1 MNTPDNDFEV
11 SDSAQS
17 IGLQAIAA
25 SNEGDASTRMHEN
38 ECSVPADR
46 DDGEWQTNFE
56 REEALLEQLA
66 AARQQLDDDLTSLAD
81 NESDFSRQMIESVK
95 ELVAGQRRHA
105 AAREAAALA
114 EIVRASQSLESRA
127 DALSAAQR
135 ALAVDLDKSRAL
147 VKEQDSAHRVLIATT
162 RDALE
167 ARLALLENWTSEQA
181 ARTSEVHEQL
191 DGYMLRLETRECEFA
206 ERLESLNC
214 EWQRR
219 IDDDRAVNRELT
231 RANANLIEQT
241 QQRIELAFGKL
252 VAREAELAGL
262 LHELKRVSEHHRQDR
277 EQYFA
282 LQLEGKQRAIDDLQI
297 KLTVK
302 EQHHEA
308 AYAQLA
314 GQVSAA
320 CSALPWRWM
329 RPMRAL
335 QAQLAPQSGIKR
347 STANDE
353 DAGTIASLTQ
363 PPQRIIRHAISD
375 CTKAA
380 AAARPTGETI
390 PMIQTHSPASSL
402 SELIALYD
410 ERFVTVAYHTLLRR
424 APDVEGM
431 RYYLARLR
439 SGISKAELIAQ
450 LHLSP
455 EGRSARVKLPGL
467 DRLMRSYRR
476 EKLLSPRNWF
486 RQTSVTRAQ
495 ERDNS
500 IRAIENKLNVL
511 SEAIQFQFAE
521 MNRNLSHL
529 NNVVATGALG
539 ASQAALALEAPA
551 ESTPSTVHDPI
562 ARRYEAMLALITPR
576 FTAQATELS
585 SLSTEIRI
593 SILMPVYKVPLKYLA
608 KAIESVRYQSYS
620 NWELCVVDDGSN
632 DPALAQFLRD
642 AAARDTRIR
651 VSIEKTNRGIAGAT
665 NIALAMAS
673 GQYIAL
679 LDNDDML
686 TSDALHCV
694 VSAIKANPDVEMLY
708 SDECKI
714 DEYGMPT
721 ELFTKPDWSP
731 SMLFNCMY
739 TGHLSVYLKT
749 IADQVGGFRSAYDFS
764 QDYDLALRVAEV
776 AKCVHHIDRV
786 LYGWRMIA
794 GSSAQGDK
802 PHART
807 TNVAALRDA
816 AKRRNLVGE
825 AFGER
830 AANHFRVL
838 VSALK
843 QKVSIV
849 IPSDNLDNIKESIAS
864 IVDQSLYGNYE
875 ILVVTNSKLIR
886 KLDTPDLP
894 NCVQLVSFDRPFNFS
909 LKCNEG
915 AARATGEIVIFFNDD
930 VRVVSRDW
938 IEMIIEGFAIDP
950 NVGVVGPKLLYENY
964 LIQHAGM
971 VSGVRGLV
979 GTAFHCLPHETD
991 RHFSMAQWM
1000 REVSLIC
1007 GACLAMRKDVFDELG
1022 GYDAVNAPIS
1032 HSDVDLCFRVR
1043 ESGRTCLYTP
1053 HATLIHIGHMS
1064 ISETEKA
1071 EKAETRRGTK
1081 PKKDKSDIFLL
1092 RRWGKEV
1099 SYDPY
1104 FPPAM
1109 RDILYHD
1116 SPDAW
1121 QLYADVPQSPEGGK
1135 DILLVSHDL
1144 SGSGAPRVVFEMAR
1158 VLREAGHF
1166 VVVASPTDGVFRQQ
1180 LNDIGVPVIIDEL
1193 LLLQHP
1199 SVERFAKNF
1208 DTVIANTVVTW
1219 PAVMQLSHVVDTY
1232 WYIHEISLL
1241 EHLLNVQPGIK
1252 GAFDAATGVWVG
1264 SEHAAVLVKQFR
1276 RNAEVLKYG
1285 VQPHRADPV
1294 VPMKVS
1300 FPLNVSLM
1308 GSYEP
1313 RKGQDLAVAAFG
1325 LLPPEYR
1332 AKLRLNLYGR
1342 ILDDAFFRAVEASAQ
1357 KLPEISIFTEIPYEQ
1372 YVEEL
1377 SAADA
1382 ILIASRDDT
1391 LPLVSIDA
1399 LGVAKVLMCTNTT
1412 GTSSYIKHGES
1423 GFISRSPSPL
1433 DIADMLREAVD
1444 RANDLPNIAM
1454 QGKQVFDEQF
1464 STKAFTKAFFNACGV
1479 PAVMVT
1485 RTEYALA

>member
-1 MNTPDNDFEV
+1 MNTPDNAFEV
-11 SDSAQS
+11 GDSTQS
-17 IGLQAIAA
+17 IGQRAIAA
-25 SNEGDASTRMHEN
+25 SNEDDVSTRMQEEN
-38 ECSVPADR
+38 RNFPADR
-46 DDGEWQTNFE
+46 DDGEWQTNFD
-56 REEALLEQLA
+56 REQTLLDQLA

-81 NESDFSRQMIESVK
+81 NERGFSRQMIESVR
-95 ELVAGQRRHA
+95 ELAASQRRRA
-105 AAREAAALA
+105 AEREAAGVTQM
-114 EIVRASQSLESRA
+114 VRASQSLESRA

-135 ALAVDLDKSRAL
+135 TLAEQLDESRAL
-147 VKEQDSAHRVLIATT
+147 GKERDHASNVLIATT

-167 ARLALLENWTSEQA
+167 ARLTLLEKWTSAQA
-181 ARTSEVHEQL
+181 EHTSEVHEQL
-191 DGYMLRLETRECEFA
+191 DAYMSRLESRECEFA
-206 ERLESLNC
+206 ERLDSVNC

-219 IDDDRAVNRELT
+219 IDEDRAVNSEHT

-241 QQRIELAFGKL
+241 QQRIEFAFGKL
-252 VAREAELAGL
+252 LARETELAGL
-262 LHELKRVSEHHRQDR
+262 LHELKRVCERHQEDR

-282 LQLEGKQRAIDDLQI
+282 LQLGDKQRAIDNLQI
-297 KLTVK
+297 KLTTT

-308 AYAQLA
+308 AYAHLA

-320 CSALPWRWM
+320 CSARPWRWM
-329 RPMRAL
+329 RPLRAL
-335 QAQLAPQSGIKR
+335 QAQLATQNGIKR
-347 STANDE
+347 STASGE
-353 DAGTIASLTQ
+353 EVRAIASLTQ
-363 PPQRIIRHAISD
+363 PPPRTDRHATSN
-375 CTKAA
+375 CTEAA

-390 PMIQTHSPASSL
+390 SMIQTHSPAASL
-402 SELIALYD
+402 SELFALYD
-410 ERFVTVAYHTLLRR
+410 ERFVAVAYHTLLRR
-424 APDVEGM
+424 APDAEGM

-439 SGISKAELIAQ
+439 SGVSKTELIAQ

-455 EGRSARVKLPGL
+455 EGQAARVELQGL
-467 DRLMRSYRR
+467 DRLMRSFRR
-476 EKLLSPRNWF
+476 EKLFSPRNWF

-511 SEAIQFQFAE
+511 SEAIQLQFVE
-521 MNRNLSHL
+521 INRNLAHL
-529 NNVVATGALG
+529 NSNAATGALG
-539 ASQAALALEAPA
+539 SAQPALVLEAPA
-551 ESTPSTVHDPI
+551 ESTQSNSHDPI
-562 ARRYEAMLALITPR
+562 MRRYEATLASINPR
-576 FTAQATELS
+576 FTAQATEP
-585 SLSTEIRI
+585 STLPTDVRI
-593 SILMPVYKVPLKYLA
+593 SILMPVYKVPLQYLA

-632 DPALAQFLRD
+632 DPALAQLLRD
-642 AAARDTRIR
+642 AAGRDTRIR
-651 VSIEKTNRGIAGAT
+651 VSIEQKNRGIAGAT

-673 GQYIAL
+673 GEYIAL

-686 TSDALHCV
+686 TSDALHYV
-694 VSAIKANPDVEMLY
+694 VSAIKANPDVDMIY

-714 DEYGMPT
+714 DEHGMPT

-739 TGHLSVYLKT
+739 TAHLSVYLKT
-749 IADQVGGFRSAYDFS
+749 LVDQVGGFRSEYDFS

-776 AKCVHHIDRV
+776 ARRVHHIDRV

-802 PHART
+802 PHARA

-816 AKRRNLVGE
+816 AKRRNLEGE

-838 VSALK
+838 VSAMT

-886 KLDTPDLP
+886 KLGTPDLP
-894 NCVQLVSFDRPFNFS
+894 KCVQFVPFDRPFNFS

-930 VRVVSRDW
+930 VRVVSQDW

-1007 GACLAMRKDVFDELG
+1007 GACLAMRKDVFDEIG

-1092 RRWGKEV
+1092 RRWGKAV

-1121 QLYADVPQSPEGGK
+1121 QLYADVPQMPEGGK
-1135 DILLVSHDL
+1135 DILLISHDL
-1144 SGSGAPRVVFEMAR
+1144 SGSGAPRVVYEMAR

-1219 PAVMQLSHVVDTY
+1219 PAVKQLSHVVDTY

-1252 GAFDAATGVWVG
+1252 GAFEAATGVWVG

-1276 RNAEVLKYG
+1276 RNAEVIKYG
-1285 VQPHRADPV
+1285 VQPHRDDPV
-1294 VPMKVS
+1294 TPTKVS

-1325 LLPPEYR
+1325 MLPPEYR

-1342 ILDDAFFRAVEASAQ
+1342 VLDEEFFRSVETSAR
-1357 KLPEISIFTEIPYEQ
+1357 KLPEVTLFTEIPYEQ

-1377 SAADA
+1377 SASDA

-1423 GFISRSPSPL
+1423 GFVSRSPSPL

-1444 RANDLPNIAM
+1444 RANDLPTIAM

-1464 STKAFTKAFFNACGV
+1464 STKAFAKAFFTACGV
-1479 PAVMVT
+1479 PAVIET
-1485 RTEYALA
+1485 RAEYALA